1 MFFRQVINEDLGCAS
16 YVIADAGEAAVVD
29 PMWEVDE
36 YLRLAEE
43 HDFRIVH
50 VVETHNHADHVS
62 GRGRLAK
69 ATGASIHI
77 SKEAGVD
84 YDNEPLADGDALDV
98 GKARL
103 VALATPGHRP
113 EHMSFIVEDRSRA
126 KSPWAVLTGDL
137 LFVGDLARPDLAIE
151 PDEGARGMLGS
162 LRRVVEL
169 GDPVEIWPG
178 HVGGSLCGGAGM
190 SEKPSSTVGFERQ
203 HNRFLRIAAE
213 EEFVRALTGELA
225 PQPPNFHR
233 IVELNRG
240 PLLAEAAP
248 LEALSPARVEELIDA
263 GAVVV
268 DAREPFE
275 YDGAHIPRSLHVTSI
290 KSGVGTRAAWGID
303 SESGVIALA
312 ASDEEARRFGRTLE
326 AVGFRRLEGYLAGGI
341 AAWRQARGELESTPA
356 LDVDGLAER
365 LRSREVRLLDVRE
378 DDEWNRGHVAGSL
391 HVPYFKLR
399 EGVPQGVSE
408 GDGKPLAVAC
418 SAGVRSG
425 LAASLLR
432 RMGVKRVEHVAKG
445 GIQGL
450 PKRGIELVR
459 D

>member
-275 YDGAHIPRSLHVTSI
+275 YDGVHIPRSLHVTSI
-290 KSGVGTRAAWGID
+290 KSGVGTRADWRID

-341 AAWRQARGELESTPA
+341 AAWRQARGDLESTPA
-356 LDVDGLAER
+356 LDADGLAER
-365 LRSREVRLLDVRE
+365 LRSGEVRLLDVRE

-399 EGVPQGVSE
+399 EGVPQGVSD